1 MTAEFLDAVYQIVGD
16 DTLGIKCQA
25 HTSASTPRGSKVR
38 RLSMSSQDIPVQNVS
53 ADFLEAVRSADW
65 NLALSAMKS
74 LDDTSAAHCP
84 SSSPV
89 AWLIELN
96 APPNVVVQ
104 CLGQCAKAEA
114 VEADRLG
121 LLELCIELS
130 NANSNA
136 LATFKALLSAGLS
149 PNVVTDGGDTL
160 FQHAVNLDRVPE
172 VEELLRYGVDPHQ
185 MNMFGVESTSNRGGA
200 RAARNAAGALA
211 LAKFNE
217 RVDT

>member
-1 MTAEFLDAVYQIVGD
+1 
-16 DTLGIKCQA
+16 
-25 HTSASTPRGSKVR
+25 
-38 RLSMSSQDIPVQNVS
+38 MSSQDGPIQNVS

-74 LDDTSAAHCP
+74 QADPSDVRCP

-96 APPNVVVQ
+96 APPNVVLQ
-104 CLGQCAKAEA
+104 CLSQCAKAEA

-121 LLELCIELS
+121 LLELCIALS

-136 LATFKALLSAGLS
+136 LATFKALLAAGLS
-149 PNVVTDGGDTL
+149 PNVITDGGETL
-160 FQHAVNLDRVPE
+160 FQHAVNLNRVPE
-172 VEELLRYGVDPHQ
+172 VEELLRYGVDAHQ
-185 MNMFGVESTSNRGGA
+185 MNIFGAESTPNREGA
-200 RAARNAAGALA
+200 RAAGNAAGALA